1 MNSRALIIAILCALG
16 CSSGSS
22 TQGGS
27 NESSGAG
34 VDSGTGDG
42 MQADTW
48 NNWAQAFF
56 TKYCVECH
64 SPSDPTGRDFTK
76 KSIVVTNAPTIR
88 CGVCNTQAAVW
99 SCPAS
104 PHAQQFPIADANNAN
119 PKPTSAERERVVAW
133 ISAGC
138 P

>member
-1 MNSRALIIAILCALG
+1 MNPRVLAVVALFAAG

-27 NESSGAG
+27 NESAGGG

-42 MQADTW
+42 GEADTW

-64 SPSDPTGRDFTK
+64 SASDPTGRDFTM
-76 KSIVVTNAPTIR
+76 KSVVVSNAPTIR
-88 CGVCNTQAAVW
+88 CGVCNTQAAAW
-99 SCPAS
+99 ACPSS
-104 PHAQQFPIADANNAN
+104 PHARQFPIADSNNTN
-119 PKPTSAERERVVAW
+119 PKPTSVERDRVVAW
-133 ISAGC
+133 ISAGS